1 MSNFKVFLSKS
12 EELRKGY
19 VESLEPADKDF
30 QKKWLGHF
38 SYIPPFFE
46 EIYTACNGTKYEVS
60 EQIYFDFLP
69 GYRLMQA
76 DEIIDSYEQTFKE
89 CTEYDLV
96 IPFLTDYSSCYYAY
110 AKDNNREC
118 IVYISEGDLEDL
130 EEMHFDV
137 DDFWETV
144 IAFYDEGVYFLD
156 EDGYLDYDL
165 KKEGEVGAK
174 YNPKISQWRDE

>member
-1 MSNFKVFLSKS
+1 MSSFKTFLSKS

-30 QKKWLGHF
+30 QKKWLEHF
-38 SYIPPFFE
+38 SYIPSLFE
-46 EIYTACNGTKYEVS
+46 EIYTACNGTNQDIS

-69 GYRLMQA
+69 GYRLMQV
-76 DEIIDSYEQTFKE
+76 DEIIDTYEQDFKE
-89 CTEYDLV
+89 CPEYDQV

-118 IVYISEGDLEDL
+118 IVLISEGDLE
-130 EEMHFDV
+130 EMHFEL
-137 DDFWETV
+137 DDFWKTV

-156 EDGYLDYDL
+156 EDGYLSYDFE
-165 KKEGEVGAK
+165 KEGEVGEK
-174 YNPKISQWRDE
+174 YNEKISYWRDE